1 MVSKSGSEES
11 LFPDVPDWL
20 TNKVRGLR
28 DTDRGRLYYRA
39 AGWTIAWYLGKNIQA
54 RDVDDFFEPP
64 GETPAD
70 GNDPLWQQHVNRAIE
85 VAETLFLLRSSA
97 GFEEQRKRLTTRPLR
112 STFFELLAA
121 KQFLRAGFQIS
132 ARPEVGRLGEDFD
145 FTATAGD
152 VIVNVEVTAL
162 TAKQPTE
169 ATVFNAL
176 QQKRRQLPKSAPAV
190 VYCVVPENWSHS
202 AINWDDYLQKIVSRF
217 FRGTTTVNVVVFW
230 MEQHIVVDGGRGAAL
245 AIIRKPYVNQNARH
259 AMDTTLFCSGQRSEP
274 LREALA
280 TADGDGLR
288 ALEKASHNSEFF
300 RWIDY
305 LSPPD

>member
-1 MVSKSGSEES
+1 MPCLAPQMRTAFSSNVSRTRWRSNAVRLMVLS
-11 LFPDVPDWL
+11 
-20 TNKVRGLR
+20 
-28 DTDRGRLYYRA
+28 
-39 AGWTIAWYLGKNIQA
+39 
-54 RDVDDFFEPP
+54 
-64 GETPAD
+64 
-70 GNDPLWQQHVNRAIE
+70 
-85 VAETLFLLRSSA
+85 
-97 GFEEQRKRLTTRPLR
+97 
-112 STFFELLAA
+112 
-121 KQFLRAGFQIS
+121 
-132 ARPEVGRLGEDFD
+132 
-145 FTATAGD
+145 
-152 VIVNVEVTAL
+152 AL

-230 MEQHIVVDGGRGAAL
+230 MEQHIVVDGGGGAAL
-245 AIIRKPYVNQNARH
+245 AVIRKPYVNQNARH

-280 TADGDGLR
+280 TADADGLR
-288 ALEKASHNSEFF
+288 ALEKASNNSEFF
-300 RWIDY
+300 RWVDY